1 MLFSVGSFNY
11 VRQTT
16 IEKHKQTQMPVN
28 YQNAKIY
35 TIVNDLND
43 TVYVGSTAQKLLSSR
58 MTCHRRLSQEADRT
72 SPLYVAMRTLG
83 IAHFRI
89 ILQKAAPCQNKDE
102 LEAAEYKELKAFI
115 DAGTS
120 VYNMRTAPTGFKLGE
135 ETKVQIAKS
144 LHGRFRGA
152 ESCHFKCGS
161 LSYKASV
168 QQWKFE
174 WYENGAKKTK
184 SFSERKWGEA
194 AKTMAENHRRTI
206 YPNYESENTDIPE
219 A

>member
-1 MLFSVGSFNY
+1 
-11 VRQTT
+11 
-16 IEKHKQTQMPVN
+16 MPVN

-43 TVYVGSTAQKLLSSR
+43 TIYVGSTAQKLLSSR

-83 IAHFRI
+83 IDHFRI
-89 ILQKAAPCQNKDE
+89 ILHKVAPCQSKDE

-115 DAGTS
+115 DAGTP
-120 VYNMRTAPTGFKLGE
+120 VYNVRTAPNGFKLPE
-135 ETKVQIAKS
+135 ETKVKIAET

-161 LSYKASV
+161 LNYKASV
-168 QQWKFE
+168 QQWCFE
-174 WYENGAKKTK
+174 WYDNGAKKTK
-184 SFSERKWGEA
+184 SFSEKKWGAE
-194 AKTMAENHRRTI
+194 AKTMAESYRKTI
-206 YPNYESENTDIPE
+206 YPNYKSKNAAIPE